1 MLVSPCAKL
10 NLGLNV
16 VERRADGY
24 HNLETVFI
32 PVPLYDALE
41 INVMDEH
48 FSSETACDIKIS
60 GNKIDCED
68 KDNIIVKEYNI
79 IASDYD
85 IPRIHVH

>member
-41 INVMDEH
+41 INVMDER
-48 FSSETACDIKIS
+48 FPSETACDIKIS
-60 GNKIDCED
+60 VTGWFGRRLERC
-68 KDNIIVKEYNI
+68 
-79 IASDYD
+79 
-85 IPRIHVH
+85 RIHAKGT